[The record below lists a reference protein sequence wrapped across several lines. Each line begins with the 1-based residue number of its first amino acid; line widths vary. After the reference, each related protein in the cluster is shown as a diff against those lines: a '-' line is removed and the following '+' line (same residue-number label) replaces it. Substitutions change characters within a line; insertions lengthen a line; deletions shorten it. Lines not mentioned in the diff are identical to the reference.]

1 MSKIAIDEEV
11 LQQLLKQFTTKENKK
26 RKEGSYQLYGNGKA
40 RLYYMLDRVPY
51 RATINAKD
59 DEEAEKQLALFVEQV
74 KKGNFINT
82 NYTFKDFAQIWL
94 DEKIRPNAGERCV
107 KKYIGALNTR
117 ILPYI
122 GTIKLKDLTKT
133 KSFHICMIMVIIVVI
148 LFVVGLLVLRYN
160 VEGET
165 NMPFNL
171 SKIAI
176 ISTQEG
182 IDDGQT
188 NTRWSFDVHQS
199 NDIYIYI
206 NKNDAYDK
214 TEIIK
219 SVRVDNFQIEAK
231 NKDNVKLYKPDA
243 KEENVIF
250 QYNDEDIIQSLE
262 YTGDVESDL
271 KNLKISNQ
279 GGIIAFRCSNNN
291 VTKYQSDEEEINHSE
306 LLKKAGVAEEDLKV
320 NLAFYLTITL
330 ESGKQ
335 YQAEIKTELPTGN
348 VIEEGNTSTEI
359 TNLEDIVFK
368 RIHN

>member
-1 MSKIAIDEEV
+1 MID
-11 LQQLLKQFTTKENKK
+11 
-26 RKEGSYQLYGNGKA
+26 
-40 RLYYMLDRVPY
+40 
-51 RATINAKD
+51 
-59 DEEAEKQLALFVEQV
+59 
-74 KKGNFINT
+74 
-82 NYTFKDFAQIWL
+82 
-94 DEKIRPNAGERCV
+94 
-107 KKYIGALNTR
+107 
-117 ILPYI
+117 
-122 GTIKLKDLTKT
+122 KLKDLTKT

-182 IDDGQT
+182 MDDGQT

-199 NDIYIYI
+199 NDIYLYI
-206 NKNDAYDK
+206 DKNDAYDK

-231 NKDNVKLYKPDA
+231 NQDNVKLYRPDA
-243 KEENVIF
+243 TEENVIF
-250 QYNDEDIIQSLE
+250 QYNDEDMIQSLE

-306 LLKKAGVAEEDLKV
+306 LLKKAGITEEELKI

-348 VIEEGNTSTEI
+348 VVEEGNTSTEI
-359 TNLEDIVFK
+359 TDLKDVVFK
-368 RIHN
+368 RTHN

>member
-1 MSKIAIDEEV
+1 MID
-11 LQQLLKQFTTKENKK
+11 
-26 RKEGSYQLYGNGKA
+26 
-40 RLYYMLDRVPY
+40 
-51 RATINAKD
+51 
-59 DEEAEKQLALFVEQV
+59 
-74 KKGNFINT
+74 
-82 NYTFKDFAQIWL
+82 
-94 DEKIRPNAGERCV
+94 
-107 KKYIGALNTR
+107 
-117 ILPYI
+117 
-122 GTIKLKDLTKT
+122 KLKDLTKT

-182 IDDGQT
+182 MDDGQT

-199 NDIYIYI
+199 NDIYLYI
-206 NKNDAYDK
+206 DKNDAYDK

-231 NKDNVKLYKPDA
+231 NQDNVKLYKPDA
-243 KEENVIF
+243 TEENVIF
-250 QYNDEDIIQSLE
+250 QYNDEDMIQSLE

-306 LLKKAGVAEEDLKV
+306 LLKKAGITEGELKI
-320 NLAFYLTITL
+320 NLTFNLTITL
-330 ESGKQ
+330 ESGKE

-359 TNLEDIVFK
+359 TDLKDVVFK
-368 RIHN
+368 RTHN

>member
-1 MSKIAIDEEV
+1 MID
-11 LQQLLKQFTTKENKK
+11 
-26 RKEGSYQLYGNGKA
+26 
-40 RLYYMLDRVPY
+40 
-51 RATINAKD
+51 
-59 DEEAEKQLALFVEQV
+59 
-74 KKGNFINT
+74 
-82 NYTFKDFAQIWL
+82 
-94 DEKIRPNAGERCV
+94 
-107 KKYIGALNTR
+107 
-117 ILPYI
+117 
-122 GTIKLKDLTKT
+122 KLKDLTKT

-182 IDDGQT
+182 MDDGQT

-199 NDIYIYI
+199 NDIYLYI
-206 NKNDAYDK
+206 DKNDAYDK

-231 NKDNVKLYKPDA
+231 NQDNVKLYKPDA
-243 KEENVIF
+243 TEENVIF
-250 QYNDEDIIQSLE
+250 QYNDEDMIQSLE

-330 ESGKQ
+330 ESSKQ

-348 VIEEGNTSTEI
+348 VVEEGNTSTEI
-359 TNLEDIVFK
+359 TDLNDVVFK
-368 RIHN
+368 RTHN

>member
-1 MSKIAIDEEV
+1 MID
-11 LQQLLKQFTTKENKK
+11 
-26 RKEGSYQLYGNGKA
+26 
-40 RLYYMLDRVPY
+40 
-51 RATINAKD
+51 
-59 DEEAEKQLALFVEQV
+59 
-74 KKGNFINT
+74 
-82 NYTFKDFAQIWL
+82 
-94 DEKIRPNAGERCV
+94 
-107 KKYIGALNTR
+107 
-117 ILPYI
+117 
-122 GTIKLKDLTKT
+122 KLKDLTKT

-182 IDDGQT
+182 MDDGQT

-199 NDIYIYI
+199 NDIYLYI
-206 NKNDAYDK
+206 DKNDAYDK

-291 VTKYQSDEEEINHSE
+291 VTKYQSDEEEINHGE

>member
-1 MSKIAIDEEV
+1 MID
-11 LQQLLKQFTTKENKK
+11 
-26 RKEGSYQLYGNGKA
+26 
-40 RLYYMLDRVPY
+40 
-51 RATINAKD
+51 
-59 DEEAEKQLALFVEQV
+59 
-74 KKGNFINT
+74 
-82 NYTFKDFAQIWL
+82 
-94 DEKIRPNAGERCV
+94 
-107 KKYIGALNTR
+107 
-117 ILPYI
+117 
-122 GTIKLKDLTKT
+122 KLKDLTKT
-133 KSFHICMIMVIIVVI
+133 KSFHICMIMVIIVLI

-199 NDIYIYI
+199 NDIYLYI
-206 NKNDAYDK
+206 DKNDAYDK

-219 SVRVDNFQIEAK
+219 SVRVDNFQIEAQ

-243 KEENVIF
+243 TEENVIF
-250 QYNDEDIIQSLE
+250 QYNDEDMIQSLE

-306 LLKKAGVAEEDLKV
+306 LLKKAGITEEELKI
-320 NLAFYLTITL
+320 NLTFNLTITL
-330 ESGKQ
+330 ESGKE

-348 VIEEGNTSTEI
+348 VVEEGNTSTEI
-359 TNLEDIVFK
+359 TDLKDVVFK
-368 RIHN
+368 RTHN

>member
-1 MSKIAIDEEV
+1 MID
-11 LQQLLKQFTTKENKK
+11 
-26 RKEGSYQLYGNGKA
+26 
-40 RLYYMLDRVPY
+40 
-51 RATINAKD
+51 
-59 DEEAEKQLALFVEQV
+59 
-74 KKGNFINT
+74 
-82 NYTFKDFAQIWL
+82 
-94 DEKIRPNAGERCV
+94 
-107 KKYIGALNTR
+107 
-117 ILPYI
+117 
-122 GTIKLKDLTKT
+122 KLKDLTKT

-231 NKDNVKLYKPDA
+231 NQDNVKLYKPDA
-243 KEENVIF
+243 TEENVIF

-291 VTKYQSDEEEINHSE
+291 VTKYQSDEEEINHGE

-348 VIEEGNTSTEI
+348 VVEEGNTSTEI
-359 TNLEDIVFK
+359 TDLKDVVFK
-368 RIHN
+368 RTHN

>member
-1 MSKIAIDEEV
+1 MID
-11 LQQLLKQFTTKENKK
+11 
-26 RKEGSYQLYGNGKA
+26 
-40 RLYYMLDRVPY
+40 
-51 RATINAKD
+51 
-59 DEEAEKQLALFVEQV
+59 
-74 KKGNFINT
+74 
-82 NYTFKDFAQIWL
+82 
-94 DEKIRPNAGERCV
+94 
-107 KKYIGALNTR
+107 
-117 ILPYI
+117 
-122 GTIKLKDLTKT
+122 KLKELTKT

-148 LFVVGLLVLRYN
+148 LFVVGMLVLRYN

-171 SKIAI
+171 SKIVI

-199 NDIYIYI
+199 NDIYLYI
-206 NKNDAYDK
+206 DKNETYDK

-219 SVRVDNFQIEAK
+219 SVRVDNFQIEA
-231 NKDNVKLYKPDA
+231 NNTENIKLYKPDVE
-243 KEENVIF
+243 EENVIF
-250 QYNDEDIIQSLE
+250 KYDDEDIIQNLE

-271 KNLKISNQ
+271 KNLKIANQ

-306 LLKKAGVAEEDLKV
+306 LLKKAGITEEDLKV
-320 NLAFYLTITL
+320 NLTFQLTIVL
-330 ESGKQ
+330 ESGRE
-335 YQAEIKTELPTGN
+335 YQAEVKTELPTGN
-348 VIEEGNTSTEI
+348 VIEEGSTSTEI